1 MWKTFKLEE
10 IFRICSSKRV
20 LKSEWRESGIPF
32 YRGRE
37 VTTLSKYGSVEND
50 LFISEEH
57 FFKLSEKYGVP
68 AAGDILITAIG
79 TIGNTYITK
88 EQDRFYF
95 KDASVLWLKKIKN
108 VSSEFINY
116 WFGSDLFKKQIE
128 IGNGATVD
136 TLSISKL
143 KSMEISIPTLSEQQR
158 IVAKLE
164 AAFADIDN
172 LIKTVIDQKVAIQD
186 TYNSKVSSILSKLL
200 TDRSTEKLQQLCEKI
215 TVGYVGKMA
224 NQYVDNGVPFLRS
237 QSIRPYEIS
246 EKGLLFISEKFNKQI
261 SKSQLR
267 KNDVCVVR
275 TGYPGTAAQVTEQ
288 WEGANCSD
296 LVIFT
301 PGKNLSSE
309 FLVLFFNSQFGK
321 KMVLGKVVG
330 AAQKHFN
337 VTTAKQVD
345 FPCIDIDE
353 QNLLV
358 KRTNALREN
367 VAILES
373 IFIKKQNALIQLKS
387 AILSTELQ
395 YEII

>member
-1 MWKTFKLEE
+1 MA
-10 IFRICSSKRV
+10 
-20 LKSEWRESGIPF
+20 
-32 YRGRE
+32 
-37 VTTLSKYGSVEND
+37 TTLGDICKVDWGNTAITKKSYVEDGKFLAVSATGGDGKLNHYEHEADVCVLSAIGAQCGKMFFPQQRFTAIKNTITLTPKADKVFSKFLYYLFTAIELPKRGTAQP
-50 LFISEEH
+50 FIS
-57 FFKLSEKYGVP
+57 K
-68 AAGDILITAIG
+68 GDIQ
-79 TIGNTYITK
+79 N
-88 EQDRFYF
+88 F
-95 KDASVLWLKKIKN
+95 N
-108 VSSEFINY
+108 VPF
-116 WFGSDLFKKQIE
+116 LPPL
-128 IGNGATVD
+128 A
-136 TLSISKL
+136 
-143 KSMEISIPTLSEQQR
+143 EQQS
-158 IVAKLE
+158 IVAKLD
-164 AAFADIDN
+164 AAFAEIDN

-186 TYNSKVSSILSKLL
+186 TYNSKISSILSKLL
-200 TDRSTEKLQQLCEKI
+200 TDRSTEKLQQLCDKI
-215 TVGYVGKMA
+215 TVGYVGKMS

-345 FPCIDIDE
+345 FPCVEIDE
-353 QNLLV
+353 QNFLV

-367 VAILES
+367 IAIFES

-387 AILSTELQ
+387 AILSKELQ
-395 YEII
+395 CEVA

>member
-1 MWKTFKLEE
+1 MQKVMKLGDICDLQNGFAFKSKDYVENSNTLNIRMSNIRPNGKFDEAHNIKYLPDNYGDKYRDYRLLEGDLVIAMTDMAGDPKILGMPTIVRNLNGRTFLLNQRVGKLHK
-10 IFRICSSKRV
+10 FSKDIYV
-20 LKSEWRESGIPF
+20 PYLCYF
-32 YRGRE
+32 L
-37 VTTLSKYGSVEND
+37 TTLKEFYKKKGAGGLQINISK
-50 LFISEEH
+50 
-57 FFKLSEKYGVP
+57 K
-68 AAGDILITAIG
+68 DILSA
-79 TIGNTYITK
+79 
-88 EQDRFYF
+88 
-95 KDASVLWLKKIKN
+95 
-108 VSSEFINY
+108 
-116 WFGSDLFKKQIE
+116 E
-128 IGNGATVD
+128 ILVP
-136 TLSISKL
+136 S
-143 KSMEISIPTLSEQQR
+143 LSEQRR
-158 IVAKLE
+158 IVAKLD
-164 AAFADIDN
+164 AAFAEIDN

-186 TYNSKVSSILSKLL
+186 TYNSKISSILSKLL
-200 TDRSTEKLQQLCEKI
+200 TDRSTEKLQQLCDKI
-215 TVGYVGKMA
+215 TVGYVGKMS

-337 VTTAKQVD
+337 VT
-345 FPCIDIDE
+345 
-353 QNLLV
+353 
-358 KRTNALREN
+358 
-367 VAILES
+367 
-373 IFIKKQNALIQLKS
+373 
-387 AILSTELQ
+387 
-395 YEII
+395 